1 MLALWGE
8 AGSEEPAGSS
18 YGVSAEGWIGRLSHR
33 GSLGG
38 GVPTPLVVL
47 CGGIL
52 YSTLV
57 LLQDLRNGSWVLAF
71 LCLLVHSLPKLSTHV
86 VIFSPL

>member
-1 MLALWGE
+1 M
-8 AGSEEPAGSS
+8 
-18 YGVSAEGWIGRLSHR
+18 SAEGRIGRLSHS

-38 GVPTPLVVL
+38 SVPTPLVVL

-71 LCLLVHSLPKLSTHV
+71 LYVLVHSLPELSTHV
-86 VIFSPL
+86 VTFSPL